1 MSGCLQKSE
10 KKRSYYYSDEDLDNH
25 KVEGTLLV
33 DIANIDSVRAFIA
46 GRCFNS
52 KTYKIK
58 FDNDLKMEVSNNGK
72 LLYRG
77 TCEIGEFMINEERLL
92 LFMDDGG
99 QEKRMTL
106 AHNGMLTDKSTYALY
121 KRCNN

>member
-46 GRCFNS
+46 GRCFIS

-72 LLYRG
+72 LLYHG

-92 LFMDDGG
+92 LFMDDDG

-106 AHNGMLTDKSTYALY
+106 SHSGMLTDKSTYALY
-121 KRCNN
+121 KRCSD